1 MGKQYMLRI
10 ICIAVGLVSMALGT
24 VGAFV
29 PLLPTVPLY
38 LLAALC
44 FARGSRRIHAWF
56 AATRLYKKHLEG
68 YTRGQGMA
76 RDTKMKIMLIITLQ
90 MGVGFLFMKHTPAG
104 RAALVL
110 VWAGVM
116 LYFIFG
122 IRTRHP

>member
-1 MGKQYMLRI
+1 MLRI
-10 ICIAVGLVSMALGT
+10 ICIVVGFVSMALGT

-44 FARGSRRIHAWF
+44 FARGSRRVHAWF
-56 AATRLYKKHLEG
+56 ASTRLYQKHLEG
-68 YTRGQGMA
+68 YTKGQGMTKGTKA
-76 RDTKMKIMLIITLQ
+76 RIMLIITAQ
-90 MGVGFLFMKHTPAG
+90 MGIGFCFMGHAPTG
-104 RAALVL
+104 RLILAL

-122 IRTRHP
+122 IRTRHS